1 MENFGAVL
9 KDIRISKNFRLK
21 DLACYKISESTIS
34 RFENGITKLSIDHFY
49 ILLNRLGISFSEFE
63 ELVHCYYSKKEC
75 FFKIEDKSN
84 LITIGF
90 NIIPYTGALQFV
102 WSVKQ
107 NKQMLELSWGV
118 WESILE
124 EMLNKSFE
132 IRPRPYY
139 SNYQEL
145 EEILTEAFAI
155 YEDFKTEVLKVDW
168 EKESDL

>member
-1 MENFGAVL
+1 MSI
-9 KDIRISKNFRLK
+9 DIRLKKVLQKINFEKRYLEICNKYSDFRNSINSKSISDI
-21 DLACYKISESTIS
+21 DL
-34 RFENGITKLSIDHFY
+34 
-49 ILLNRLGISFSEFE
+49 LLNQMEVKFK
-63 ELVHCYYSKKEC
+63 YSKKEC

-168 EKESDL
+168 EKESNL

>member
-1 MENFGAVL
+1 MGI
-9 KDIRISKNFRLK
+9 DIRLKKVLQKINFEKRYLEICTKHSDRENNIKDKSLK
-21 DLACYKISESTIS
+21 EIGE
-34 RFENGITKLSIDHFY
+34 
-49 ILLNRLGISFSEFE
+49 LLNNMNVSFSFD
-63 ELVHCYYSKKEC
+63 KKEC
-75 FFKIEDKSN
+75 FFKIKEKIVTYDFQ
-84 LITIGF
+84 F

-102 WSVKQ
+102 WSVKL

>member
-1 MENFGAVL
+1 MSI
-9 KDIRISKNFRLK
+9 DIRLKKVLQKINFEKRYLEICNKYSDFRNSINSKSISDI
-21 DLACYKISESTIS
+21 DL
-34 RFENGITKLSIDHFY
+34 
-49 ILLNRLGISFSEFE
+49 LLNQMEVKFK
-63 ELVHCYYSKKEC
+63 YSKKEC

-168 EKESDL
+168 EQ

>member
-1 MENFGAVL
+1 MSI
-9 KDIRISKNFRLK
+9 DIRLKKILQKINFEKRYSKMCNKYFDFNSIDNK
-21 DLACYKISESTIS
+21 SISEI
-34 RFENGITKLSIDHFY
+34 NL
-49 ILLNRLGISFSEFE
+49 LLNQMEVKFKYL
-63 ELVHCYYSKKEC
+63 KKEC
-75 FFKIEDKSN
+75 FFKIEDKN
-84 LITIGF
+84 GFITIGF

-102 WSVKQ
+102 WSVKL
-107 NKQMLELSWGV
+107 NRQMLELSWGV

-145 EEILTEAFAI
+145 EEILTEAFTI

>member
-1 MENFGAVL
+1 MIDSHLKKVLEKIDFVERYLSLCTKHSDRENNIKDKSL
-9 KDIRISKNFRLK
+9 KEIG
-21 DLACYKISESTIS
+21 E
-34 RFENGITKLSIDHFY
+34 
-49 ILLNRLGISFSEFE
+49 LLNNINVSFSF
-63 ELVHCYYSKKEC
+63 SKKEF
-75 FFKIEDKSN
+75 FFKIKEKIVAYDFQ
-84 LITIGF
+84 F

-102 WSVKQ
+102 WSVKL
-107 NKQMLELSWGV
+107 NKQMLELSWGI

-145 EEILTEAFAI
+145 EEILREAFAI

-168 EKESDL
+168 NEENMKDSE

>member
-1 MENFGAVL
+1 MSI
-9 KDIRISKNFRLK
+9 DIRLKKVLQKINFEKRYLEICTKHSDRENNIKDKSLK
-21 DLACYKISESTIS
+21 EIGE
-34 RFENGITKLSIDHFY
+34 
-49 ILLNRLGISFSEFE
+49 LLNNINVSFSF
-63 ELVHCYYSKKEC
+63 SKKEC
-75 FFKIEDKSN
+75 FFKIKEKIVAYDFQ
-84 LITIGF
+84 F

-107 NKQMLELSWGV
+107 NEQMLELSWGV

-145 EEILTEAFAI
+145 KEILTEAFAI

-168 EKESDL
+168 EQ

>member
-1 MENFGAVL
+1 MCTRHSDRENNI
-9 KDIRISKNFRLK
+9 KDKSLR
-21 DLACYKISESTIS
+21 E
-34 RFENGITKLSIDHFY
+34 IDE
-49 ILLNRLGISFSEFE
+49 LLNNMNVSFSFD
-63 ELVHCYYSKKEC
+63 KKEC
-75 FFKIEDKSN
+75 FFKIKEKIVAYDFQ
-84 LITIGF
+84 F

-102 WSVKQ
+102 WSVKL
-107 NKQMLELSWGV
+107 NKQMLELSWGI

-145 EEILTEAFAI
+145 EEILREAFAI

-168 EKESDL
+168 DEEDMKDSE

>member
-1 MENFGAVL
+1 MSI
-9 KDIRISKNFRLK
+9 DIRLKKVLQKINFEKRYLEICNKYSDFRNSINSKSISDI
-21 DLACYKISESTIS
+21 DL
-34 RFENGITKLSIDHFY
+34 
-49 ILLNRLGISFSEFE
+49 LLNQMEVKFK
-63 ELVHCYYSKKEC
+63 YSKKEC

-102 WSVKQ
+102 WSVKL

>member
-1 MENFGAVL
+1 MSI
-9 KDIRISKNFRLK
+9 DIRLKKVLQKINFEKRYLEICTKHSDRENNIKDKSLK
-21 DLACYKISESTIS
+21 EIRE
-34 RFENGITKLSIDHFY
+34 
-49 ILLNRLGISFSEFE
+49 LLNNMNVSFSFD
-63 ELVHCYYSKKEC
+63 KKEC
-75 FFKIEDKSN
+75 FFKIKEKIVTYDFQ
-84 LITIGF
+84 F

-107 NKQMLELSWGV
+107 NEQMLELSWGV

-145 EEILTEAFAI
+145 KEILTEAFAI
-155 YEDFKTEVLKVDW
+155 YEDFKTEVLKVD
-168 EKESDL
+168 

>member
-1 MENFGAVL
+1 MIDSHLKRVLEKIDFVERYLSLCTKHSDRENNIKDKSL
-9 KDIRISKNFRLK
+9 K
-21 DLACYKISESTIS
+21 E
-34 RFENGITKLSIDHFY
+34 IDE
-49 ILLNRLGISFSEFE
+49 LLNNMNLSFSFD
-63 ELVHCYYSKKEC
+63 KKEC
-75 FFKIEDKSN
+75 FFKIKEKIVTYDFQ
-84 LITIGF
+84 F

-102 WSVKQ
+102 WSVKL
-107 NKQMLELSWGV
+107 NKQMLELSWGI

-145 EEILTEAFAI
+145 KEILTEAFAI

-168 EKESDL
+168 NEEDMKDYE

>member
-1 MENFGAVL
+1 MSI
-9 KDIRISKNFRLK
+9 DIRLKKVLQKINFEKRYLEICNKYSDFRNSINSKSISDI
-21 DLACYKISESTIS
+21 DL
-34 RFENGITKLSIDHFY
+34 
-49 ILLNRLGISFSEFE
+49 LLNQMEVKFK
-63 ELVHCYYSKKEC
+63 YSKKEC

-107 NKQMLELSWGV
+107 NKQMLELSCGV
-118 WESILE
+118 LESILE

>member
-1 MENFGAVL
+1 MSIDIRLKKVLQKINFGKRYL
-9 KDIRISKNFRLK
+9 EICNKYFD
-21 DLACYKISESTIS
+21 
-34 RFENGITKLSIDHFY
+34 FENSIDSKS
-49 ILLNRLGISFSEFE
+49 ISDIDLLLNQMEVKFK
-63 ELVHCYYSKKEC
+63 YSKKEC

-107 NKQMLELSWGV
+107 NEQMLELSWGV

-145 EEILTEAFAI
+145 KEILTEAFAI
-155 YEDFKTEVLKVDW
+155 YEDFKTEVLKIDW
-168 EKESDL
+168 EQ

>member
-1 MENFGAVL
+1 MSIDIRLKKVLQKINFGKRYL
-9 KDIRISKNFRLK
+9 EICNKYFD
-21 DLACYKISESTIS
+21 
-34 RFENGITKLSIDHFY
+34 FENSIDSKS
-49 ILLNRLGISFSEFE
+49 ISDIDLLLNQMEVKFK
-63 ELVHCYYSKKEC
+63 YSKKEC

-107 NKQMLELSWGV
+107 NEQMLELSWGV
-118 WESILE
+118 LESILE

-145 EEILTEAFAI
+145 KEILTEAFAI
-155 YEDFKTEVLKVDW
+155 YEDFKTEVLKIDW
-168 EKESDL
+168 EQ

>member
-1 MENFGAVL
+1 MELSKKELEIYEKINFEKRYL
-9 KDIRISKNFRLK
+9 EICNKYSDFQNSINSKSISDI
-21 DLACYKISESTIS
+21 DL
-34 RFENGITKLSIDHFY
+34 
-49 ILLNRLGISFSEFE
+49 LLNQMEIKFK
-63 ELVHCYYSKKEC
+63 YSKKEC

-107 NKQMLELSWGV
+107 NEQMLELSWGV

-145 EEILTEAFAI
+145 KEILTEAFAI
-155 YEDFKTEVLKVDW
+155 YEDFKTEVLKVD
-168 EKESDL
+168 

>member
-1 MENFGAVL
+1 MSI
-9 KDIRISKNFRLK
+9 DIRLKRILQKINFEKRYLEIRNK
-21 DLACYKISESTIS
+21 YSD
-34 RFENGITKLSIDHFY
+34 FENSIDSKS
-49 ILLNRLGISFSEFE
+49 ISDIDLLLNQMEVKFK
-63 ELVHCYYSKKEC
+63 YSKKEC

-107 NKQMLELSWGV
+107 NEQMLELSWGV

-124 EMLNKSFE
+124 EILNKSFE

-145 EEILTEAFAI
+145 KEILTEAFAI

-168 EKESDL
+168 EQ

>member
-1 MENFGAVL
+1 MSI
-9 KDIRISKNFRLK
+9 DIRLKKVLQKINFEKRYLEICNKYCDFQNSINSKSISYI
-21 DLACYKISESTIS
+21 DL
-34 RFENGITKLSIDHFY
+34 
-49 ILLNRLGISFSEFE
+49 LLNQMEIKFK
-63 ELVHCYYSKKEC
+63 YSKKEC

-102 WSVKQ
+102 WSVKL

>member
-1 MENFGAVL
+1 MIDSHLKKVLEKIDFVERYLSLCTKHSDRENNINV
-9 KDIRISKNFRLK
+9 
-21 DLACYKISESTIS
+21 
-34 RFENGITKLSIDHFY
+34 
-49 ILLNRLGISFSEFE
+49 SFSFD
-63 ELVHCYYSKKEC
+63 KKEC
-75 FFKIEDKSN
+75 FFKIKEKIIAYDFQ
-84 LITIGF
+84 F

-107 NKQMLELSWGV
+107 NEQMLKLSWGV

-139 SNYQEL
+139 SNYQDL

-155 YEDFKTEVLKVDW
+155 YEDFKIEVLKVDW
-168 EKESDL
+168 E

>member
-1 MENFGAVL
+1 M
-9 KDIRISKNFRLK
+9 
-21 DLACYKISESTIS
+21 
-34 RFENGITKLSIDHFY
+34 
-49 ILLNRLGISFSEFE
+49 
-63 ELVHCYYSKKEC
+63 
-75 FFKIEDKSN
+75 
-84 LITIGF
+84 
-90 NIIPYTGALQFV
+90 

-107 NKQMLELSWGV
+107 NEQMLKLSWGI

-139 SNYQEL
+139 SNYEEL

-168 EKESDL
+168 EQ

>member
-1 MENFGAVL
+1 MSI
-9 KDIRISKNFRLK
+9 DIRLKKVLQKINFEKRYLEICNKYSDFRNSINSKSISDI
-21 DLACYKISESTIS
+21 DL
-34 RFENGITKLSIDHFY
+34 
-49 ILLNRLGISFSEFE
+49 LLNQMEIKFK
-63 ELVHCYYSKKEC
+63 YSKKEC

-102 WSVKQ
+102 WSVKL

-168 EKESDL
+168 EKESNL

>member
-1 MENFGAVL
+1 MSIDIRLKKVLQKINFGKRYL
-9 KDIRISKNFRLK
+9 EICNKYFD
-21 DLACYKISESTIS
+21 
-34 RFENGITKLSIDHFY
+34 FENSIDSKS
-49 ILLNRLGISFSEFE
+49 ISDIDLLLNQMEVKFK
-63 ELVHCYYSKKEC
+63 YSKKEC

-107 NKQMLELSWGV
+107 NEQMLELSWGV

-145 EEILTEAFAI
+145 KEILTEAFAI

-168 EKESDL
+168 EQ

>member
-1 MENFGAVL
+1 MSI
-9 KDIRISKNFRLK
+9 DIRLKRILQKINFEKRYLEICNK
-21 DLACYKISESTIS
+21 YSD
-34 RFENGITKLSIDHFY
+34 FENSIDSKS
-49 ILLNRLGISFSEFE
+49 ISDIDLLLNQMEVKFK
-63 ELVHCYYSKKEC
+63 YSKKEC
-75 FFKIEDKSN
+75 FFKIKEKIVAYN
-84 LITIGF
+84 FQF

-107 NKQMLELSWGV
+107 NEQMLELSWGV

-124 EMLNKSFE
+124 EILNKSFE

-145 EEILTEAFAI
+145 KEILTEAFAI

-168 EKESDL
+168 EQ

>member
-1 MENFGAVL
+1 MCIE
-9 KDIRISKNFRLK
+9 IRLK
-21 DLACYKISESTIS
+21 KVLHKINFEKRYLEICNKYSDFQNSINSKSISDIDL
-34 RFENGITKLSIDHFY
+34 
-49 ILLNRLGISFSEFE
+49 LLNQKEVKFK
-63 ELVHCYYSKKEC
+63 YSKKEC

-102 WSVKQ
+102 WSAKL
-107 NKQMLELSWGV
+107 N
-118 WESILE
+118 LE

>member
-1 MENFGAVL
+1 MEVKF
-9 KDIRISKNFRLK
+9 K
-21 DLACYKISESTIS
+21 
-34 RFENGITKLSIDHFY
+34 
-49 ILLNRLGISFSEFE
+49 
-63 ELVHCYYSKKEC
+63 YSKKEC
-75 FFKIEDKSN
+75 FFKIENKSN
-84 LITIGF
+84 LITIEF

-102 WSVKQ
+102 WSVKL

-145 EEILTEAFAI
+145 EEILTEVFAI

-168 EKESDL
+168 EKESNL

>member
-1 MENFGAVL
+1 MIDCHLKKVLEKINFVGRYSSLCTKHSDRENNIKDKSL
-9 KDIRISKNFRLK
+9 K
-21 DLACYKISESTIS
+21 E
-34 RFENGITKLSIDHFY
+34 IDE
-49 ILLNRLGISFSEFE
+49 LLNNMNLSFSFD
-63 ELVHCYYSKKEC
+63 KKEC
-75 FFKIEDKSN
+75 FFKIKEKIVTYDFQ
-84 LITIGF
+84 F

-102 WSVKQ
+102 WSVKL
-107 NKQMLELSWGV
+107 NKQMLELSWGI

-168 EKESDL
+168 NEEDMKDYE

>member
-1 MENFGAVL
+1 MSIDIRLKKVLQKINFGKKYL
-9 KDIRISKNFRLK
+9 EISNKYSDFQN
-21 DLACYKISESTIS
+21 
-34 RFENGITKLSIDHFY
+34 SIDSKS
-49 ILLNRLGISFSEFE
+49 ISDIDLLLNQMEVKFK
-63 ELVHCYYSKKEC
+63 YSKKEC

-102 WSVKQ
+102 WSAKL

-168 EKESDL
+168 EQ